1 MVGQPPLCSAVPT
14 PQSEPLNERQVPNSA
29 GGHAFPVD
37 DMTRLQRFLILGS
50 EGGSYYADERK
61 LTLENVD
68 AVKRC
73 ITASEESG
81 INAVTEIARISKS
94 RRAAKPG
101 PGLFA
106 LAMAASYGSNKVRK
120 TAFDFLNDV
129 ALTGSHLQMFIDY
142 IGPMRGWGRG
152 LRKAIGNWYTQ
163 RPLKDAV
170 YQTVKYRQRYNWT
183 HRDLLRKAHPYV
195 TDSQMNILFEWI
207 TKGTLPSW
215 QDHPALHL
223 ILAYE
228 DAKTAGPNDLA
239 RIIELRKLTWEM
251 VPSEM
256 LDKPEVWRAL
266 TQDMPMTAL
275 LRNMA
280 TLTRV
285 GVIAPM
291 DSAEVC
297 ERLHGIGNPTVED
310 YARIHPISI
319 LSALLTYRAGKGV
332 RGQHTW
338 KPVPQVIDALD
349 DAFGRSFSQ
358 APQTN
363 KRLYLGIDVSGSMGH
378 GEVAGVP
385 GLSPRMAAAA
395 MAMAIAR
402 REPNYYMAGF
412 AASPGESPILA
423 YVNRQV
429 PVMSPLDIT
438 ASDSISD
445 AMQKTKDLPFGR
457 TDCVLPMLHAMEMKM
472 NVDCFIILTDSE
484 TWVGNIHPVET
495 LRQYRRKS
503 GIPAKLIVVGMVSNE
518 FSIAD
523 PDDAGMMDVVG
534 FDSAVPELIADF
546 TMSGGAI
553 TRLPWGEVEKT
564 LPMVRSDGDEP
575 EDLPAENIGY
585 TEDF

>member
-1 MVGQPPLCSAVPT
+1 MVGQPPLCPAVPT

-61 LTLENVD
+61 LTLDNVK

-81 INAVTEIARISKS
+81 INAVTEIARISKP

-106 LAMAASYGSNKVRK
+106 LAMAASYGSDKVRK

-163 RPLKDAV
+163 RPIKDAV
-170 YQTVKYRQRYNWT
+170 YQAVKYRSRYNWT
-183 HRDLLRKAHPYV
+183 HRDLLRKAHP
-195 TDSQMNILFEWI
+195 MGAGPWGELFAWI
-207 TKGTLPSW
+207 THGTVPYW
-215 QDHPALHL
+215 DDKNFPL
-223 ILAYE
+223 IRAYE
-228 DAKTAGPNDLA
+228 EAKTATTRRLSLLIKENGLS
-239 RIIELRKLTWEM
+239 WEM

-266 TQDMPMTAL
+266 AQDMPMTAL
-275 LRNMA
+275 LRNLA

-291 DSAEVC
+291 DSAKVC
-297 ERLHGIGNPTVED
+297 ERLGGIGNPKVED
-310 YARIHPISI
+310 YARIHPIAI
-319 LSALLTYRAGKGV
+319 LSALLTHRAGKGM
-332 RGQHTW
+332 RGKNTW
-338 KPVPQVIDALD
+338 IPVPQVIDALD
-349 DAFGRSFSQ
+349 AAFGRSFSQ

-363 KRLYLGIDVSGSMGH
+363 KRLYLGIDVSGSMGN

-412 AASPGESPILA
+412 AGSPDERSKHT

-429 PVMSPLDIT
+429 PVMSPLNIT

-445 AMQKTKDLPFGR
+445 AMQKTQSLPFGR
-457 TDCVLPMLHAMEMKM
+457 TDCALPMLDAMEMKM

-484 TWVGNIHPVET
+484 TWAGNTHPVEA
-495 LRQYRRKS
+495 LRQYRRQS

-518 FSIAD
+518 FTIAD
-523 PDDAGMMDVVG
+523 PDDAGMMDIVG

-546 TMSGGAI
+546 VA
-553 TRLPWGEVEKT
+553 
-564 LPMVRSDGDEP
+564 DGDRC
-575 EDLPAENIGY
+575 
-585 TEDF
+585 

>member
-61 LTLENVD
+61 LTLDNVK

-106 LAMAASYGSNKVRK
+106 LAMAASYGSDKVRK

-129 ALTGSHLQMFIDY
+129 ALTGSHLQMFIDH

-275 LRNMA
+275 LRNLA

-297 ERLHGIGNPTVED
+297 ERLRGIGNPTVED

-319 LSALLTYRAGKGV
+319 FTTSELSLHRCPAVKARGV
-332 RGQHTW
+332 ATSNN
-338 KPVPQVIDALD
+338 PC
-349 DAFGRSFSQ
+349 RS
-358 APQTN
+358 
-363 KRLYLGIDVSGSMGH
+363 GH
-378 GEVAGVP
+378 G
-385 GLSPRMAAAA
+385 S
-395 MAMAIAR
+395 
-402 REPNYYMAGF
+402 
-412 AASPGESPILA
+412 
-423 YVNRQV
+423 
-429 PVMSPLDIT
+429 
-438 ASDSISD
+438 
-445 AMQKTKDLPFGR
+445 
-457 TDCVLPMLHAMEMKM
+457 
-472 NVDCFIILTDSE
+472 
-484 TWVGNIHPVET
+484 
-495 LRQYRRKS
+495 
-503 GIPAKLIVVGMVSNE
+503 
-518 FSIAD
+518 
-523 PDDAGMMDVVG
+523 
-534 FDSAVPELIADF
+534 
-546 TMSGGAI
+546 
-553 TRLPWGEVEKT
+553 
-564 LPMVRSDGDEP
+564 
-575 EDLPAENIGY
+575 
-585 TEDF
+585 

>member
-1 MVGQPPLCSAVPT
+1 M
-14 PQSEPLNERQVPNSA
+14 PNSA

-50 EGGSYYADERK
+50 EGGSYYTDERK
-61 LTLENVD
+61 LTLDNVK

-101 PGLFA
+101 PALFA
-106 LAMAASYGSNKVRK
+106 LAMAASYGSDKVRK
-120 TAFDFLNDV
+120 TAFNFLNDV

-142 IGPMRGWGRG
+142 IGTMRGWGRG
-152 LRKAIGNWYTQ
+152 LRKAVGNWYTQ
-163 RPLKDAV
+163 RPLDHAV
-170 YQTVKYRQRYNWT
+170 YQAVKYRSRYNWT
-183 HRDLLRKAHPYV
+183 HRDLLRKAHPYT
-195 TDSQMNILFEWI
+195 TDRQTDALFAWI

-215 QDHPALHL
+215 DQDPNLRL

-239 RIIELRKLTWEM
+239 KIIEVRKITWEM

-256 LDKPEVWRAL
+256 LDKPEIWKAL
-266 TQDMPMTAL
+266 ARDMPMTAL
-275 LRNMA
+275 LRNLA

-291 DSAEVC
+291 DSASVC
-297 ERLHGIGNPTVED
+297 ETLKRIGTTSH
-310 YARIHPISI
+310 IHPIAC
-319 LSALLTYRAGKGV
+319 LTALLTYRADKGV

-338 KPVPQVIDALD
+338 IPVPQVVDALD
-349 DAFGRSFSQ
+349 AAFDRSFSQ

-363 KRLYLGIDVSGSMGH
+363 KRLYLGIDVSSSMAG

-412 AASPGESPILA
+412 SASTRYMWDRGA
-423 YVNRQV
+423 Y
-429 PVMSPLDIT
+429 VMSPLSIT

-445 AMQKTKDLPFGR
+445 AMQKTKNLPFGR
-457 TDCVLPMLHAMEMKM
+457 TDCALPMLHAMEMKM
-472 NVDCFIILTDSE
+472 NVDSFIILTDSE
-484 TWVGNIHPVET
+484 TWAGNIHPVEA
-495 LRQYRRKS
+495 LRRYRAQS
-503 GIPAKLIVVGMVSNE
+503 GIPAKLVVVGMVSNE
-518 FSIAD
+518 FTIAD

-534 FDSAVPELIADF
+534 FDSAVPELITDF
-546 TMSGGAI
+546 VTE
-553 TRLPWGEVEKT
+553 GE
-564 LPMVRSDGDEP
+564 
-575 EDLPAENIGY
+575 
-585 TEDF
+585 

>member
-1 MVGQPPLCSAVPT
+1 MVGQPPLCPAVPT

-61 LTLENVD
+61 LTLDNVK

-101 PGLFA
+101 PALFA
-106 LAMAASYGSNKVRK
+106 LAMAASYGSDKVRK

-129 ALTGSHLQMFIDY
+129 AVTGSHLQMFIDY

-183 HRDLLRKAHPYV
+183 HRDLLRKSHPMG
-195 TDSQMNILFEWI
+195 DGPWNDLFAWI
-207 TKGTLPSW
+207 TNGTMPSE
-215 QDHPALHL
+215 DDDNLSL
-223 ILAYE
+223 IHAYE
-228 DAKTAGPNDLA
+228 EAKVATGTRLSAMIKKYRLA
-239 RIIELRKLTWEM
+239 WEM

-266 TQDMPMTAL
+266 AQHMPMMAL
-275 LRNMA
+275 VRNLA

-285 GVIAPM
+285 RVIAPM
-291 DSAEVC
+291 EASWVC
-297 ERLHGIGNPTVED
+297 ERLGGIGNPKVEG
-310 YARIHPISI
+310 YARVHPISI
-319 LSALLTYRAGKGV
+319 LSALLVYEAGKGV
-332 RGQHTW
+332 RGKNTW
-338 KPVPQVIDALD
+338 TPVPQAIDALD

-363 KRLYLGIDVSGSMGH
+363 KRLYLGIDVSGSMAS

-412 AASPGESPILA
+412 AASPVEDPILN

-429 PVMSPLDIT
+429 PVMSPLNIT

-457 TDCVLPMLHAMEMKM
+457 TDCALPMLHAMEMKM

-484 TWVGNIHPVET
+484 TWTGNIHPVEA

-503 GIPAKLIVVGMVSNE
+503 GIPAKLVVVGMVSNE
-518 FSIAD
+518 FTIAD

-534 FDSAVPELIADF
+534 FDSAVPELITDF
-546 TMSGGAI
+546 AMSGGAV
-553 TRLPWGEVEKT
+553 TTLPWGETEKT
-564 LPMVRSDGDEP
+564 LPMVHSDGVEP
-575 EDLPAENIGY
+575 EDVLAEN
-585 TEDF
+585 

>member
-1 MVGQPPLCSAVPT
+1 M
-14 PQSEPLNERQVPNSA
+14 PNSA
-29 GGHAFPVD
+29 GGYAFPVD
-37 DMTRLQRFLILGS
+37 DMTRLHRFLILGS

-61 LTLENVD
+61 LTLDNVK

-101 PGLFA
+101 PALFA
-106 LAMAASYGSNKVRK
+106 LAMAASYGSDKVRK

-129 ALTGSHLQMFIDY
+129 AVTGSHLQMFVDY
-142 IGPMRGWGRG
+142 IGTMRGWGRG

-163 RPLKDAV
+163 RPIKDAV
-170 YQTVKYRQRYNWT
+170 YQAVKYRSRYNWT
-183 HRDLLRKAHPYV
+183 HRDLLRKSHPV
-195 TDSQMNILFEWI
+195 GSGPWSELFAWI

-215 QDHPALHL
+215 QDDPGLRL

-239 RIIELRKLTWEM
+239 RIIEIRKLTWEM

-266 TQDMPMTAL
+266 AQDMPMTAL
-275 LRNMA
+275 LRNLA

-297 ERLHGIGNPTVED
+297 ESLKKIGTMS
-310 YARIHPISI
+310 RIHPIAV
-319 LSALLTYRAGKGV
+319 LTALLVYKAGKGV
-332 RGQHTW
+332 RGKNTW
-338 KPVPQVIDALD
+338 IPVPQVIDALD
-349 DAFGRSFSQ
+349 AAFGRSFSQ

-363 KRLYLGIDVSGSMGH
+363 QGLYLGIDVSGSMAS

-412 AASPGESPILA
+412 AGSPGEDSRHA

-429 PVMSPLDIT
+429 PVMSPLNIT

-457 TDCVLPMLHAMEMKM
+457 TDCALPMLHAMEMKM
-472 NVDCFIILTDSE
+472 NVDCFIIFTTAELSL
-484 TWVGNIHPVET
+484 HPYHEAKAGGVATPNNPRHSAHRPGTEEGRDEPQT
-495 LRQYRRKS
+495 AEKTTAGQRAQPVHQVPPRTCQAKQGPLRAVLQKDPRIRSQEKSRSQTGQVCRGVSLSHAHRAKKARRKPCLLFGS
-503 GIPAKLIVVGMVSNE
+503 RPVKWCK
-518 FSIAD
+518 
-523 PDDAGMMDVVG
+523 
-534 FDSAVPELIADF
+534 SA
-546 TMSGGAI
+546 S
-553 TRLPWGEVEKT
+553 
-564 LPMVRSDGDEP
+564 SC
-575 EDLPAENIGY
+575 
-585 TEDF
+585 

>member
-14 PQSEPLNERQVPNSA
+14 PQSEPLNERQVPNSV

-61 LTLENVD
+61 LTLDNVK

-101 PGLFA
+101 PVLFA
-106 LAMAASYGSNKVRK
+106 LAMAASFGSDKVRQ
-120 TAFDFLNDV
+120 TAFDFLIDV
-129 ALTGSHLQMFIDY
+129 ARTGSHLQMFVDY
-142 IGPMRGWGRG
+142 IGTMRGWGRG

-163 RPLKDAV
+163 RPLRDAV
-170 YQTVKYRQRYNWT
+170 YQAVKYRQRYNWT

-275 LRNMA
+275 LRNLA

-297 ERLHGIGNPTVED
+297 ERLRGIGNPTVED

-332 RGQHTW
+332 RGKNTW
-338 KPVPQVIDALD
+338 IPVPQVIDALD
-349 DAFGRSFSQ
+349 AAFGRSFSQ
-358 APQTN
+358 APRTN
-363 KRLYLGIDVSGSMGH
+363 KRLYLGIDVSGSMAS

-402 REPNYYMAGF
+402 REPNYCMAGF
-412 AASPGESPILA
+412 AGSPGEDSRFA
-423 YVNRQV
+423 YVNRQA

-438 ASDSISD
+438 ASDSISN

-457 TDCVLPMLHAMEMKM
+457 TDCALPMLHAMELKL

-484 TWVGNIHPVET
+484 T
-495 LRQYRRKS
+495 
-503 GIPAKLIVVGMVSNE
+503 
-518 FSIAD
+518 
-523 PDDAGMMDVVG
+523 
-534 FDSAVPELIADF
+534 
-546 TMSGGAI
+546 
-553 TRLPWGEVEKT
+553 
-564 LPMVRSDGDEP
+564 
-575 EDLPAENIGY
+575 
-585 TEDF
+585 

>member
-1 MVGQPPLCSAVPT
+1 MYP
-14 PQSEPLNERQVPNSA
+14 SA
-29 GGHAFPVD
+29 GTFV
-37 DMTRLQRFLILGS
+37 LIRPAQTF
-50 EGGSYYADERK
+50 YER
-61 LTLENVD
+61 
-68 AVKRC
+68 
-73 ITASEESG
+73 I
-81 INAVTEIARISKS
+81 
-94 RRAAKPG
+94 
-101 PGLFA
+101 
-106 LAMAASYGSNKVRK
+106 KVRK

-129 ALTGSHLQMFIDY
+129 AVTGSHLQMFIDY

-275 LRNMA
+275 LRNLA

-297 ERLHGIGNPTVED
+297 ERLRGIGNPTVED

-332 RGQHTW
+332 RGKNTW
-338 KPVPQVIDALD
+338 IPVPQVIDALD
-349 DAFGRSFSQ
+349 AAFGRSFSQ

-363 KRLYLGIDVSGSMGH
+363 KRLYLGIDVSGSMAS

-402 REPNYYMAGF
+402 KR
-412 AASPGESPILA
+412 
-423 YVNRQV
+423 
-429 PVMSPLDIT
+429 
-438 ASDSISD
+438 
-445 AMQKTKDLPFGR
+445 
-457 TDCVLPMLHAMEMKM
+457 
-472 NVDCFIILTDSE
+472 
-484 TWVGNIHPVET
+484 
-495 LRQYRRKS
+495 
-503 GIPAKLIVVGMVSNE
+503 AKLLHGRVRGLFRVQFNTCLYEPASTRHVAPEHHGIGQHLRRHAE
-518 FSIAD
+518 DQGLALR
-523 PDDAGMMDVVG
+523 PDRLRLAHAGRYEAKDERGLLHHSYG
-534 FDSAVPELIADF
+534 F
-546 TMSGGAI
+546 
-553 TRLPWGEVEKT
+553 
-564 LPMVRSDGDEP
+564 
-575 EDLPAENIGY
+575 
-585 TEDF
+585 

>member
-1 MVGQPPLCSAVPT
+1 M
-14 PQSEPLNERQVPNSA
+14 PNSA

-61 LTLENVD
+61 LTLDNVK

-73 ITASEESG
+73 ITASEEGG

-94 RRAAKPG
+94 RRAPKPG
-101 PGLFA
+101 PALFA
-106 LAMAASYGSNKVRK
+106 LAMAASYGSDKVRK

-129 ALTGSHLQMFIDY
+129 AVTGSHLQMFIDY
-142 IGPMRGWGRG
+142 ICTMRGWGRG
-152 LRKAIGNWYTQ
+152 LRKAVGNWYTQ
-163 RPLKDAV
+163 RPIKDTV
-170 YQTVKYRQRYNWT
+170 YQAVKYRSRYNWT
-183 HRDLLRKAHPYV
+183 HRDLLRKSHPMG
-195 TDSQMNILFEWI
+195 DGLWGDLFAWI
-207 TKGTLPSW
+207 AQSTMPSE
-215 QDHPALHL
+215 DNDKFSL
-223 ILAYE
+223 IHAYE
-228 DAKTAGPNDLA
+228 EAKIAPTARLSA
-239 RIIELRKLTWEM
+239 LIRKYHLSWEM

-256 LDKPEVWRAL
+256 LNRKEIWEAL
-266 TQDMPMTAL
+266 AQDMPMTAL
-275 LRNMA
+275 LRNLA

-291 DSAEVC
+291 ESAEVC
-297 ERLHGIGNPTVED
+297 ETLKKIGTMNK
-310 YARIHPISI
+310 IHP
-319 LSALLTYRAGKGV
+319 LAVLTALLVYRAGKGV
-332 RGQHTW
+332 RGKNTW
-338 KPVPQVIDALD
+338 IPVPQVVDALD
-349 DAFGRSFSQ
+349 AAFGRSFSQ

-363 KRLYLGIDVSGSMGH
+363 KRLYLGIDVSGSMAS

-412 AASPGESPILA
+412 AASQPDSMTT
-423 YVNRQV
+423 YVNRQA
-429 PVMSPLDIT
+429 PVMSPLAIT

-457 TDCVLPMLHAMEMKM
+457 TDCALPMLHAMELKL

-484 TWVGNIHPVET
+484 TWAGNIHPVEA

-518 FSIAD
+518 FTIAD

-546 TMSGGAI
+546 VTGGQ
-553 TRLPWGEVEKT
+553 
-564 LPMVRSDGDEP
+564 
-575 EDLPAENIGY
+575 
-585 TEDF
+585 